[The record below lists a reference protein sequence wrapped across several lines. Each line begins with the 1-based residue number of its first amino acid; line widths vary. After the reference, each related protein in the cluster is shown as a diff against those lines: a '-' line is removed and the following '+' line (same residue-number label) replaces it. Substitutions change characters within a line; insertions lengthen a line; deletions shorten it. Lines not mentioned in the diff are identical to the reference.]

1 MGGSKNVFAA
11 VKSYSKRGK
20 LLKNADFQTLA
31 ESRDLD
37 ELMTRIKNTTYGES
51 ISNVQKPYTSLGIEN
66 ALRGH
71 LADVHYSISKTAG
84 ESKILDA
91 YFSKFIISNLKQI
104 LKGKVLKKSQED
116 IEAHINFRAEELIKQ
131 RDVVV
136 KALVAEDLE
145 EAVASLNQAEFGE
158 EIAKAAALYEE
169 KKNIQIFD
177 TYFDK
182 ILFTRLVKALKSGG
196 LDAGK
201 LIGMDVDF
209 YNILSVI
216 RGKFW
221 GLDEAQIQDLII
233 VQCPVAKDLL
243 TRMISAS
250 TIKDAFSELSNTKY
264 KNLIPQVENELDAIS
279 EFERAFELSIY
290 QASINSFTKMFSL
303 ATTIGIIKLTAYEV
317 RNLAAIAYAVEQK
330 IPTETT
336 MSKLILMT
344 E

>member
-116 IEAHINFRAEELIKQ
+116 IESHINFRAEELIKQ

-221 GLDEAQIQDLII
+221 GLDDAQIQDLII

-264 KNLIPQVENELDAIS
+264 KNLIPQVENELDAIA